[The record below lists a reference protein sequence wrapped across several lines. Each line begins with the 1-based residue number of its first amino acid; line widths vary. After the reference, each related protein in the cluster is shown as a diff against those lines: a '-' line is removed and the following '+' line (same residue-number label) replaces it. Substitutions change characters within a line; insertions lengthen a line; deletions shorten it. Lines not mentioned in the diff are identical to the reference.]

1 MAIPTS
7 RAKEKGDIK
16 IDKDLCIGCGDCV
29 EVCKDFSLMLRDD
42 KADLSDNP
50 AFGCIGCGHC
60 MAICPT
66 GAIQITGRTI
76 SPDDLFDLPAAGAV
90 ADYGQ
95 MMSLLKRRRSI
106 REFTDRAVEP
116 EVIQKILD
124 AAVTSPMG
132 LPPSDVNVLVLDS
145 KEKTRSFA
153 SDFCEYLEKMRWF
166 VSPWFLTLM
175 RPFWGK
181 SNDEMFRGFVK
192 PMFDIFIGQ
201 MKKGINVVTYDAP
214 LAMYFYGSPFTDP
227 ADPIVAAT
235 TALYAGESIGLG
247 TCMLGAVHPMI
258 QYGGSGRKFREK
270 HGIKYASREGVIVIF
285 GYPAVEYR
293 KGIRRTFASTT
304 FMN

>member
-16 IDKDLCIGCGDCV
+16 IDRDQCIGCGDCV
-29 EVCKDFSLMLRDD
+29 EVCKDFSLVLRDG
-42 KADLSDNP
+42 KADLSNNP

-60 MAICPT
+60 MAICPA

-76 SPDDLFDLPAAGAV
+76 SPDDLFEIPAAGTA
-90 ADYGQ
+90 ADYDRIL
-95 MMSLLKRRRSI
+95 SLFRRRRSI
-106 REFTDRAVEP
+106 REFKERDVEP

-145 KEKTRSFA
+145 KEKTRRFA
-153 SDFCEYLEKMRWF
+153 ADFCDYLEKMRWF

-192 PMFDIFIGQ
+192 PMFDIFIGR

-214 LAMYFYGSPFTDP
+214 LTMYFYGSPYTDP
-227 ADPIVAAT
+227 GDPIVAAT
-235 TALYAGESIGLG
+235 TAIYAAESLGLG
-247 TCMLGAVHPMI
+247 TCMLGSVHPMI
-258 QYGGSGRKFREK
+258 QYGGSGRKFRER
-270 HGIKYASREGVIVIF
+270 HGIKYASREGLIVIF
-285 GYPAVEYR
+285 GYPSVEYK

>member
-16 IDKDLCIGCGDCV
+16 IDRDLCIGCGECV
-29 EVCKDFSLMLRDD
+29 EVCKDFSLVISDD
-42 KADLSDNP
+42 KVEISDNP
-50 AFGCIGCGHC
+50 AFGCIGCAHC

-66 GAIQITGRTI
+66 GAIRVTGRTI
-76 SPDDLFDLPAAGAV
+76 SPGDLFELPAAGAA
-90 ADYGQ
+90 ADYSQ
-95 MMSLLKRRRSI
+95 MMSLLRRRRSI
-106 REFTDRAVEP
+106 REFADKAVEP
-116 EVIQKILD
+116 EIIQKILD

-145 KEKTRSFA
+145 KEKSRRFA
-153 SDFCEYLEKMRWF
+153 ADYCDFLERLSWL
-166 VSPWFLTLM
+166 VSPLFLALM

-181 SNDEMFRGFVK
+181 ANDEMFRGFVK
-192 PMFDIFIGQ
+192 PMFDIFIGY

-214 LAMYFYGSPFTDP
+214 LAIYFYGSPFTDP
-227 ADPIVAAT
+227 ADPVVAAT
-235 TALYAGESIGLG
+235 TAMYAGESLGLG

-258 QYGGSGRKFREK
+258 QYGRSGRKFREK

-285 GYPAVEYR
+285 GYPSVKYE